1 MSYIFSCAAFAGAVG
16 GLIGY
21 GLVRIETGSIVG
33 WQWLYICEGAIT
45 LCLAPLAYFW
55 VPNTL
60 TEAWFLNDDQKQL
73 AAKRY
78 ELNKRHFDEK
88 ETFRWSEVVKA
99 LTDWRVYTSGAI
111 QFAADVTLY
120 GISTFMPQIIRA
132 MGFSNVMAQALT
144 VPGTSPFDVLRG
156 RADEQST
163 CLAACSLSPW
173 RIFQTR
179 SATAAHSSYL
189 ACASA

>member
-1 MSYIFSCAAFAGAVG
+1 
-16 GLIGY
+16 
-21 GLVRIETGSIVG
+21 
-33 WQWLYICEGAIT
+33 
-45 LCLAPLAYFW
+45 

-60 TEAWFLNDDQKQL
+60 TEAWFLNTEQRQL

-78 ELNKRHFDEK
+78 EINKRHFDEK
-88 ETFRWSEVVKA
+88 ETFRWSEVFKA

-144 VPGTSPFDVLRG
+144 VPGMSFISLR
-156 RADEQST
+156 RMYSKA
-163 CLAACSLSPW
+163 
-173 RIFQTR
+173 
-179 SATAAHSSYL
+179 
-189 ACASA
+189 